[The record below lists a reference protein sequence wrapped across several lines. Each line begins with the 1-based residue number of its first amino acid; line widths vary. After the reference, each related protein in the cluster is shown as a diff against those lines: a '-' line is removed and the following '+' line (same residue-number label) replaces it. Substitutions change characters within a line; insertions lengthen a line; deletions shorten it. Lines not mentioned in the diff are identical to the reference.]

1 MVNNSLEVGVKNL
14 FKGILDKLLN
24 SNQKSTQQNVA
35 PISHEQVEAIVD
47 ARIKEH
53 AATLEPTSI
62 HRDTSKPIGNE
73 EDYTLTAKQIEYA
86 LTLLEK
92 VKNEFVLAIDPANLT
107 VKDLNRLIAY
117 NRYKKKGTLVN
128 LVKKGVLRKK

>member
-1 MVNNSLEVGVKNL
+1 MKNL
-14 FKGILDKLLN
+14 FKGILDKLFK
-24 SNQKSTQQNVA
+24 SNQKPTQPNVKH
-35 PISHEQVEAIVD
+35 ISHEQVEAIVD

-53 AATLEPTSI
+53 AATLEPTRI
-62 HRDTSKPIGNE
+62 HRDSSKPKDN

-86 LTLLEK
+86 FTLLEK
-92 VKNEFVLAIDPANLT
+92 VKNEFELAIDPANLT
-107 VKDLNRLIAY
+107 VKDLNRLLAF